1 MPKGIHEQWP
11 AADLSAPRALAQALP
26 IEQAVEP
33 VEARGGAAEAS
44 ARMVEFLDERLE
56 SYTER
61 NRPDVLAS
69 SGLSPWFHFG
79 HASPHELLFRLAQKV
94 GWSPGD
100 VEVGGNGSREGWWR
114 MPAAA
119 ESFLDELIT
128 WRELGH
134 VLCHHVPNY
143 GAYEELPPW
152 ALATLEEHA
161 TDPRPHTYTLEQFER
176 AETHDPLWNAAQ
188 MQLREEGII
197 HNYLRMLWGKKILH
211 WTRSPREALEVMV
224 HLNNRWAL
232 DGRDP
237 NSWAGIMWVLGRFDR
252 AWGPERPV
260 FGKVRYMTSDN
271 TARKYNVKAYVAR
284 YQPAKQPALFED

>member
-1 MPKGIHEQWP
+1 MS
-11 AADLSAPRALAQALP
+11 AAS
-26 IEQAVEP
+26 
-33 VEARGGAAEAS
+33 
-44 ARMVEFLDERLE
+44 
-56 SYTER
+56 
-61 NRPDVLAS
+61 
-69 SGLSPWFHFG
+69 
-79 HASPHELLFRLAQKV
+79 
-94 GWSPGD
+94 
-100 VEVGGNGSREGWWR
+100 EGF
-114 MPAAA
+114 M
-119 ESFLDELIT
+119 DELVT
-128 WRELGH
+128 WREVCLNT
-134 VLCHHVPNY
+134 CENRPRDY
-143 GAYEELPPW
+143 GRYESLPDF
-152 ALATLEEHA
+152 AKKTLAEHA
-161 TDPRPHTYTLEQFER
+161 DDPRPHVYTLEQFEN

-188 MQLREEGII
+188 NQLRREGII